1 VSLANDDLQLRGTK
15 VQVKLALVRA
25 IAKRAAGATE
35 VEHCQALLDLA
46 RAFVF
51 IPVPGELPDF
61 VDSSGAPMTPATV
74 PPAGG
79 GGGGGGG
86 HGHGAPAPSAHGGAH
101 ASAPG
106 VPPLPSALEDR
117 LDEIMEEPD
126 ADDPAKP
133 APAPAPAPAPT
144 PITPEQIK
152 LEDELEEARIAL
164 VDALAEAA
172 RRPIEHSG
180 CIVRLAEALNVLP
193 RPKVAGMGGHAHAP
207 GHSHGAPPAPAPPPP
222 PRPAPSPAPGH
233 SHGL

>member
-1 VSLANDDLQLRGTK
+1 MSLANDDLQLRGTK

-61 VDSSGAPMTPATV
+61 VDSSGAPMTPATM
-74 PPAGG
+74 PAAGG
-79 GGGGGGG
+79 GGGHS
-86 HGHGAPAPSAHGGAH
+86 HGSPAPSAHGGAH

-126 ADDPAKP
+126 ADDPAK
-133 APAPAPAPAPT
+133 PAPAPAPT

-193 RPKVAGMGGHAHAP
+193 KPKVPGMGGHAHAP
-207 GHSHGAPPAPAPPPP
+207 GHSHGAPPAPAPP
-222 PRPAPSPAPGH
+222 RLPAPSPAPGH